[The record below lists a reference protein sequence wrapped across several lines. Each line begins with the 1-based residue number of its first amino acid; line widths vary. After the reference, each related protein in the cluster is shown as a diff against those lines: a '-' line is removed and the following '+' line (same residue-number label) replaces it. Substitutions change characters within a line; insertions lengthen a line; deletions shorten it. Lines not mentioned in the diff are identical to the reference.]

1 MRRSSTEGTDRVNMK
16 KTAPDT
22 SIHIPVWHPV
32 STTDSFLIWQR
43 DACCVLSRRCYKPC
57 RFFKKEDTLYDWMLF
72 GFFSFD
78 LSGPSPFISS
88 FALNFAC
95 AIRSLHLSNAKS
107 FNFTIFLS
115 ISPVICQTSG
125 KLSMCVIHKGIDILS
140 DSQVTDRTVF
150 RRPPFW
156 YVRQNSC
163 GADLFILFPGIITV
177 NDFCT
182 GLCSPWHEQRGS
194 SVLSCIGNLVYR
206 FCEKCILI
214 Q

>member
-1 MRRSSTEGTDRVNMK
+1 
-16 KTAPDT
+16 
-22 SIHIPVWHPV
+22 
-32 STTDSFLIWQR
+32 
-43 DACCVLSRRCYKPC
+43 
-57 RFFKKEDTLYDWMLF
+57 MLF
-72 GFFSFD
+72 GFFSFC

-95 AIRSLHLSNAKS
+95 AIRSLHLSNAIS

-125 KLSMCVIHKGIDILS
+125 KLSMCVIHQGIDILS
-140 DSQVTDRTVF
+140 DRQLTV
-150 RRPPFW
+150 RIVLRWPPFW

-177 NDFCT
+177 NDPRTRFCY
-182 GLCSPWHEQRGS
+182 PWHEQRGS
-194 SVLSCIGNLVYR
+194 SVLSCIRNLVYR
-206 FCEKCILI
+206 FCEKCIHI